1 MKTIDER
8 QYVLDNG
15 ETASV
20 SVEATGTVHAV
31 NFNLDKQKK
40 SPLGPG
46 ETVAVPKPSSGFS
59 SLMLLF
65 TFSGTG
71 GKYTVT
77 ITGETGDP
85 DTDVI
90 DQGSFDIPAT
100 SAEYL
105 FQ

>member
-1 MKTIDER
+1 MTIIEER
-8 QYVLDNG
+8 QYLLEGG

-20 SVEATGTVHAV
+20 SVEAEGTVHAV
-31 NFNLDKQKK
+31 NYNLNKQKK
-40 SPLGPG
+40 GPLGPG
-46 ETVAVPKPSSGFS
+46 ETVEVPKPGNGFS

-77 ITGETGDP
+77 VTGETGDP

>member
-1 MKTIDER
+1 MTTIEER
-8 QYVLDNG
+8 QYLLDNG

-20 SVEATGTVHAV
+20 SVEAEGTVHAV

-40 SPLGPG
+40 GPLGPG
-46 ETVAVPKPSSGFS
+46 ETVEVPKPGSGFS
-59 SLMLLF
+59 SLTLLF